1 MMALRE
7 RGFTLVE
14 LLIVITLIALIS
26 AVASLALR
34 DPAST
39 RLAQEAERLV
49 ALLEAARHE
58 ARAAGVPARWEP
70 RSTTAGED
78 FRFIGLPERV
88 SLPNRWLEPG
98 PTAEVIG
105 ARAVVLGPEPLI
117 GPQRIVIRLEDRAV
131 ALATDGLGPFIV
143 EPAHAP
149 ATSQ

>member
-39 RLAQEAERLV
+39 RLEQEAERLV

-88 SLPNRWLEPG
+88 IL
-98 PTAEVIG
+98 
-105 ARAVVLGPEPLI
+105 RAS
-117 GPQRIVIRLEDRAV
+117 RAKRFGFPM
-131 ALATDGLGPFIV
+131 L
-143 EPAHAP
+143 
-149 ATSQ
+149 SR